1 MSLQQPEQPR
11 LLELPPVKAP
21 ATFILQQL
29 DLYNWGPFAGRH
41 SAEFEIEGTAII
53 GATGSGKTTLVDALM
68 TLLTAQPKYNLA
80 STGGHESD
88 RDLISYIRGVSG
100 TGNASGDNQ
109 HIARPGR
116 TLTGISARFSNG
128 AEWVQLATLQWVDSA
143 SMAVNDRKD
152 LWLFCE
158 RDDQALD
165 LWLELHHE
173 GGARAIKQYGR
184 ETDKVQVFDTKKAY
198 LTQLRRH
205 FEVGENAFN
214 LLNRAAGL
222 KQLNSIDEIFRELVL
237 DDRSVFH
244 RAAEVAAEF
253 ENLAAIHEE
262 LLTARRQQHSLLPIK
277 QLHLQHQQVVD
288 QLQEQHLLQKL
299 LPRGFAQT
307 GLRLWQER
315 LAQFDQQATK
325 LASAIEQQ
333 QRDSQQYST
342 LAEQHHAMY
351 LQLGGNTIEQLRQ
364 QIILQRDIAGQRQQD
379 ADSYRKICHML
390 AISETISQPA
400 LQENQQW
407 AQVEAKALVERIAE
421 QEQQQVY
428 ELAAQRCQHKTNE
441 QSLQVEIDK
450 ISARPDSNIPG
461 HYHDFRAQ
469 LAEMLRVDEQ
479 HLPFVAELVE
489 VKAEQRAWRGAIERA
504 LGGQRLRLLIPPELM
519 QTALGWIELR
529 DNRLHVRL
537 LEAKT
542 RHETPHFYPDGF
554 SRKLNFKA
562 HPLRE
567 ALKAFLA
574 TLDRHCVDS
583 AQQLR
588 QITNGMTIQG
598 LMSGSSGRFE
608 KQDQQPLAQGWM
620 TGFDNQDRL
629 AALRQELVALRRL
642 LFECQQKLDLATREV
657 SQLRQRLQMVEKLQE
672 PTFERINY
680 LAAEVE
686 LVGYEQQL
694 AALLDPNSSI
704 EQARLQYQHYL
715 QQQKACDQQLQQLN
729 MDSGGLQQLCR
740 SAQERLESARQ
751 RCGEPLSEHEQ
762 SLLDSNMPLLTEA
775 ELEQLDQLEQREREQ
790 IDKQYQQLIDRQM
803 SIQQKL
809 VRQMGIAKGQDSGA
823 LNEVGSEMQDIQRY
837 LERLDTLNEEALP
850 EKTQRFIAYLNQS
863 SDQGV
868 TQLLADITNEVTIIE
883 ERIAD
888 LNRTMQR
895 VDFQIGRF
903 LQLRPERIRHESL
916 RTLENAQRHLRSAAL
931 QGDESGEQHYQAL
944 AKVVELLRHASDNKR
959 TVGARALLDPRYR
972 LQFSVA
978 VMDRQSNDILE
989 IRTGSQGGSGGEK
1002 EIIASYI
1009 LTASLSYALCPEG
1022 INHPLFGTIVLD
1034 EAFSKSSQAV
1044 GNRIVSALH
1053 EFGLHPLF
1061 VTPNKEM
1068 RLLRDHTRSAI
1079 LVHRKGARAT
1089 LTSLSWQELEAR
1101 ARQRD

>member
-1 MSLQQPEQPR
+1 MRLTEQVG
-11 LLELPPVKAP
+11 LLELPPIEAP

-29 DLYNWGPFAGRH
+29 DLYNWGPFTGRH
-41 SAEFEIEGTAII
+41 SAELEIEGTAII

-88 RDLISYIRGVSG
+88 RDIISYIRGVSG

-116 TLTGISARFSNG
+116 TLTGLSARFYNG
-128 AEWVQLATLQWVDSA
+128 AEWVQLATLQWIDST
-143 SMAVNDRKD
+143 SMAANDRKD

-158 RDDQALD
+158 CGDQTLD

-173 GGARAIKQYGR
+173 GGARAVKQYGR
-184 ETDKVQVFDTKKAY
+184 DTDKVQVFDTKKAY
-198 LTQLRRH
+198 LAQLRRY

-237 DDRSVFH
+237 DDRSAFH

-253 ENLAAIHEE
+253 DNLAAIHEE
-262 LLTARRQQHSLLPIK
+262 LLTARKQQHSLLPIE
-277 QLHLQHQQVVD
+277 QLYHQHQQVEA
-288 QLQEQHLLQKL
+288 QLQEQNLLQKL

-315 LAQFDQQATK
+315 LTQFDLQAFE
-325 LASAIEQQ
+325 LASTIELQE
-333 QRDSQQYST
+333 RESQQYYA
-342 LAEQHHAMY
+342 LAEQHRAVY

-364 QIILQRDIAGQRQQD
+364 QIALQRGLTEQRQQD
-379 ADSYRKICHML
+379 ADSYRKMCHVL
-390 AISETISQPA
+390 GISEEISQNA
-400 LQENQQW
+400 LHENQQW
-407 AQVEAKALVERIAE
+407 AVAETERLTTRITE

-428 ELAAQRCQHKTNE
+428 ELGAQRNQYKSDE
-441 QSLQVEIDK
+441 QVLQTEIDK
-450 ISARPDSNIPG
+450 IAARPDSNIPSN
-461 HYHDFRAQ
+461 YHDFRGQ
-469 LAEMLRVDEQ
+469 LAEVLGVDDPQ
-479 HLPFVAELVE
+479 LPFMAELVE
-489 VKAEQRAWRGAIERA
+489 VKTEERAWRGAIERA
-504 LGGQRLRLLIPPELM
+504 LGGQRLRLLIPSELM
-519 QTALGWIELR
+519 QTALNWVEQR

-537 LEAKT
+537 LEAKAAN
-542 RHETPHFYPDGF
+542 ETPHFYANGF

-562 HPLRE
+562 HSLRE
-567 ALKAFLA
+567 PLKVFLA

-588 QITNGMTIQG
+588 KTSNGMTIQG

-608 KQDQQPLAQGWM
+608 KQDQKPLTHGWM

-629 AALRQELVALRRL
+629 AALRQELLALRKQL
-642 LFECQQKLDLATREV
+642 AECQQQLDVAMREV
-657 SQLRQRLQMVEKLQE
+657 SQLRQRLQIVEKLHE

-686 LVGYEQQL
+686 LTNYEQQL
-694 AALLDPNSSI
+694 AVLLAPDSNV
-704 EQARLQYQHYL
+704 EQARLQYL
-715 QQQKACDQQLQQLN
+715 QYQLQYKTSEQQLQQSN
-729 MDSGGLQQLCR
+729 KESGGLQQQRR
-740 SAQERLESARQ
+740 SAQNRLENARQ
-751 RCGEPLSEHEQ
+751 RCGESFSEHEQ
-762 SLLDSNMPLLTEA
+762 SLLDLYMPLLTDA
-775 ELEQLDQLEQREREQ
+775 ELEQLDQFELRERELME
-790 IDKQYQQLIDRQM
+790 KQYQQLMDKLM
-803 SIQQKL
+803 GIQQKL
-809 VRQMGIAKGQDSGA
+809 VRQMSIAKGLDSGA
-823 LNEVGSEMQDIQRY
+823 LNEVGSEMQDIHRY
-837 LERLDTLNEEALP
+837 LERLRTLNEEALP
-850 EKTQRFIAYLNQS
+850 EKSQRFIAYLNQS

-868 TQLLADITNEVTIIE
+868 TQLLADITNEVAIIE

-888 LNRTMQR
+888 LNSTMQR

-903 LQLRPERIRHESL
+903 LQLRPQRIKHESL
-916 RTLENAQRHLRSAAL
+916 RTLERAQRHLRSAAL

-944 AKVVELLRHASDNKR
+944 AEVVDLLRQASDNKR

-978 VMDRQSNDILE
+978 VIDRQSNDTLE

-1022 INHPLFGTIVLD
+1022 INRPLFGTIVLD

-1044 GNRIVSALH
+1044 GSRIVSALH

-1089 LTSLSWQELEAR
+1089 LTSLSWQELEER
-1101 ARQRD
+1101 AQQRG

>member
-1 MSLQQPEQPR
+1 MSLQLAEQIG
-11 LLELPPVKAP
+11 LLELPPVEAP

-41 SAEFEIEGTAII
+41 SAELELEGTAII

-88 RDLISYIRGVSG
+88 RDIMSYIRGVSG

-116 TLTGISARFSNG
+116 TLTGLSARFYNG
-128 AEWVQLATLQWVDSA
+128 SEWVQLATLQWIDTA
-143 SMAVNDRKD
+143 SMAASDRRD
-152 LWLFCE
+152 IWLFCE
-158 RDDQALD
+158 RDDQTLD
-165 LWLELHHE
+165 MWLELHHE

-184 ETDKVQVFDTKKAY
+184 DTDKVQVFDTKKAY
-198 LTQLRRH
+198 LAQLRRY

-237 DDRSVFH
+237 DDRSAFH

-253 ENLAAIHEE
+253 DNLAAIHEE
-262 LLTARRQQHSLLPIK
+262 LLTARRQQLSLLPIE
-277 QLHLQHQQVVD
+277 QSYHQHQQVEV
-288 QLQEQHLLQKL
+288 QLQQQRLLQTI

-307 GLRLWQER
+307 GMRLWQER
-315 LAQFDQQATK
+315 LTQFEQQATE
-325 LASAIEQQ
+325 LAATIEQQ
-333 QRDSQQYST
+333 DKESQQHYM
-342 LAEQHHAMY
+342 LAEQHRAVY

-364 QIILQRDIAGQRQQD
+364 QIALQRSLVAQRQQD
-379 ADSYRKICHML
+379 AENYQKMCRVLGI
-390 AISETISQPA
+390 EEEISQEA
-400 LQENQQW
+400 LQENQRW
-407 AQVEAKALVERIAE
+407 AQAEAQVLAARITE

-428 ELAAQRCQHKTNE
+428 ELVAQRSQYMANQKN
-441 QSLQVEIDK
+441 LQVEIDK
-450 ISARPDSNIPG
+450 IAARPDSNIPG
-461 HYHDFRAQ
+461 QYHDFRAQ
-469 LAEMLRVDEQ
+469 LADVLGVDEQ

-489 VKAEQRAWRGAIERA
+489 VKAEERAWRGAIERA

-519 QTALGWIELR
+519 QTALNWVEQR

-537 LEAKT
+537 LEAKAP
-542 RHETPHFYPDGF
+542 HETPHFYTDGF
-554 SRKLNFKA
+554 SHKLNFKA
-562 HPLRE
+562 HSLRE
-567 ALKAFLA
+567 PLKAFLA

-583 AQQLR
+583 AQLLR
-588 QITNGMTIQG
+588 QTPDGMTIQG
-598 LMSGSSGRFE
+598 LMSGSRGRFE
-608 KQDQQPLAQGWM
+608 KQDQQPLTRGWM

-629 AALRQELVALRRL
+629 AALRQELAELQIQL
-642 LFECQQKLDLATREV
+642 AECQQQLDVAVREV
-657 SQLRQRLQMVEKLQE
+657 SQLRQRLQLVEKLHE
-672 PTFERINY
+672 PTFERINH
-680 LAAEVE
+680 LAAEAE
-686 LVGYEQQL
+686 LANQKQQL
-694 AALLDPNSSI
+694 AVLLAPDSNV
-704 EQARLQYQHYL
+704 EQARLQYESFHQQH
-715 QQQKACDQQLQQLN
+715 QACVQQLQQLN
-729 MDSGGLQQLCR
+729 KQLGGLQQQCR
-740 SAQERLESARQ
+740 AAQERLERARQ

-762 SLLDSNMPLLTEA
+762 SLLDSCMPFLTDA
-775 ELEQLDQLEQREREQ
+775 ELDKLEQLESHERDRVDQ
-790 IDKQYQQLIDRQM
+790 QYQQLMKQQM
-803 SIQQKL
+803 GIQQKL
-809 VRQMGIAKGQDSGA
+809 VRQMGIAKGLDSGA
-823 LNEVGSEMQDIQRY
+823 LNEVGSEMQDIQHY
-837 LERLDTLNEEALP
+837 LERLRMLNEEALP

-868 TQLLADITNEVTIIE
+868 TQLLADISNEVTIIE

-888 LNRTMQR
+888 LNSTMQR

-903 LQLRPERIRHESL
+903 LQLRPQRIKHESL
-916 RTLENAQRHLRSAAL
+916 RTLETAQRHLRSAAL

-944 AKVVELLRHASDNKR
+944 AKVVELLCQASDNKR
-959 TVGARALLDPRYR
+959 TIGARSLLDPRYR

-978 VMDRQSNDILE
+978 VIDRQTNETLE
-989 IRTGSQGGSGGEK
+989 IRMGSQGGSGGEK

-1022 INHPLFGTIVLD
+1022 VNRPLFGTIVLD

-1044 GNRIVSALH
+1044 GSRIVSALH

-1089 LTSLSWQELEAR
+1089 LTSLSWQELEER
-1101 ARQRD
+1101 AQQRG